1 MSEQSTV
8 SGEQLDTLLVR
19 LREACLFLI
28 KADALGIGAL
38 ATLAT
43 IFKLE
48 GAQALLAASELN
60 WVLRAL
66 GLLLTASL
74 ALWGFLVVL
83 RVDQKQWVN
92 VLVSWAGRILF
103 LLLVMAHTLSL
114 SYATGFVFGYLESMR
129 LRL

>member
-1 MSEQSTV
+1 M
-8 SGEQLDTLLVR
+8 
-19 LREACLFLI
+19 
-28 KADALGIGAL
+28 GIGAL